1 MDPSA
6 HLMASTVA
14 ESIART
20 ESLIERQR
28 TLVAQAHPSKR
39 ACETKALDHLLKTLE
54 DLRRYHQSLVSET
67 KTSALAVTD
76 PRPRIPL
83 RHGPMLQGRGSTR
96 KRPRQE

>member
-6 HLMASTVA
+6 HLVA
-14 ESIART
+14 ESITRT

-39 ACETKALDHLLKTLE
+39 SCETKALDHLLKTLE
-54 DLRRYHQSLVSET
+54 GLRRYHQSLVSET
-67 KTSALAVTD
+67 KTSAPAVTD

-83 RHGPMLQGRGSTR
+83 RHRPALRGRGGNR
-96 KRPRQE
+96 KRLERPRQE

>member
-6 HLMASTVA
+6 HLVASTVA

-28 TLVAQAHPSKR
+28 TLVAQAHPSRR
-39 ACETKALDHLLKTLE
+39 ACEAKALDHLLKTLE

-76 PRPRIPL
+76 LRPRIPL
-83 RHGPMLQGRGSTR
+83 RHGPMLQGRGGRAS
-96 KRPRQE
+96 

>member
-6 HLMASTVA
+6 HLVASTVA

-20 ESLIERQR
+20 ESLIEKQR

-54 DLRRYHQSLVSET
+54 DLRRYHHSLVSES
-67 KTSALAVTD
+67 KTSALAVAD

-83 RHGPMLQGRGSTR
+83 RHGPMPRGRGGSR
-96 KRPRQE
+96 MRPRQE

>member
-6 HLMASTVA
+6 NLVATTVA
-14 ESIART
+14 ESISRT
-20 ESLIERQR
+20 EYLLEIQR
-28 TLVAQAHPSKR
+28 TLVAHAHPSKR
-39 ACETKALDHLLKTLE
+39 SCETKALDHLLKTLE

-83 RHGPMLQGRGSTR
+83 RHGPMLQGRGASL
-96 KRPRQE
+96 KRP

>member
-6 HLMASTVA
+6 HLLASTVA

-28 TLVAQAHPSKR
+28 TLVAQAHFSKR

-54 DLRRYHQSLVSET
+54 DLRRYHHSLVSET
-67 KTSALAVTD
+67 KTSE
-76 PRPRIPL
+76 PRIPL
-83 RHGPMLQGRGSTR
+83 RHGPILQGRGGTR
-96 KRPRQE
+96 KRPRQQ

>member
-6 HLMASTVA
+6 HLVASTVA

-28 TLVAQAHPSKR
+28 TFVAQAHPSNR
-39 ACETKALDHLLKTLE
+39 ASETKALDHLLKTLE

-76 PRPRIPL
+76 PRPPL
-83 RHGPMLQGRGSTR
+83 RDGPMLQGRGGRAS
-96 KRPRQE
+96 